1 MLLRTH
7 TDGFELGLTHGRI
20 LGSQIE
26 KHLILSQGQQNG
38 MKHGW
43 ISGFEAGQ
51 VAGIKKVFVEA
62 YMNNIN
68 LYEEFSVGGGGAT
81 ILGSIDM
88 EELRRERMNEFNK
101 LFKEVKVGSNQ
112 TNRLRRL
119 VDTFKGMNH

>member
-1 MLLRTH
+1 MH
-7 TDGFELGLTHGRI
+7 TDGFELGLTHGKI

-51 VAGIKKVFVEA
+51 VAGVKKVFVEA

-68 LYEEFSVGGGGAT
+68 LY
-81 ILGSIDM
+81 
-88 EELRRERMNEFNK
+88 
-101 LFKEVKVGSNQ
+101 
-112 TNRLRRL
+112 
-119 VDTFKGMNH
+119 DTFHSKNKDISVLD

>member
-1 MLLRTH
+1 
-7 TDGFELGLTHGRI
+7 
-20 LGSQIE
+20 
-26 KHLILSQGQQNG
+26 
-38 MKHGW
+38 
-43 ISGFEAGQ
+43 
-51 VAGIKKVFVEA
+51 
-62 YMNNIN
+62 MNNIN

-119 VDTFKGMNH
+119 VDTFKGMNHQQKLTYKKMSKKAV